1 MLKNLF
7 VRFIT
12 TQSTRGQIARYLV
25 AGGSAVV
32 VDFILY
38 RLIMWVFDVKLLA
51 KAVGYVGGTVYSFFI
66 NRSFTFKRDS
76 STRKQVIAYLAIYVV
91 SMFLNTGINQ
101 LGLKTLGTGEIGINV
116 SFATAAVTSAA
127 FNFICMKLFVFKRP
141 SPMNVGSQ

>member
-1 MLKNLF
+1 MDIIKTLF
-7 VRFIT
+7 VRFLST
-12 TQSTRGQIARYLV
+12 HSTRGQIARYLV

-51 KAVGYVGGTVYSFFI
+51 KAVGYVGGTVYSFFV

-76 STRKQVIAYLAIYVV
+76 SNRQQVIAYLAIYVL
-91 SMFLNTGINQ
+91 SMFLNTGLNQ

-116 SFATAAVTSAA
+116 SFAIAAVASAA
-127 FNFICMKLFVFKRP
+127 FNFVCMKRFVFKREHTV
-141 SPMNVGSQ
+141 SA

>member
-1 MLKNLF
+1 MDILKTLF
-7 VRFIT
+7 VRFLST
-12 TQSTRGQIARYLV
+12 HSTRGQIARYLV

-51 KAVGYVGGTVYSFFI
+51 KAVGYVGGTVYSFFV

-76 STRKQVIAYLAIYVV
+76 SNRQQVIAYLAIYVL
-91 SMFLNTGINQ
+91 SMFLNTGLNQ

-116 SFATAAVTSAA
+116 SFAIAAVASAA
-127 FNFICMKLFVFKRP
+127 FNFVCMKRFVFKRENTV
-141 SPMNVGSQ
+141 SA